1 MSDTTKNASSPV
13 VASVTKP
20 DSDLFLNATYFAPGI
35 VVIDG
40 ATTVGH
46 QPAPLNITTP
56 GGVVFSNP
64 A

>member
-20 DSDLFLNATYFAPGI
+20 DSDLFLNAAYFASGI

-40 ATTVGH
+40 ATTVGQ
-46 QPAPLNITTP
+46 QPAPLM
-56 GGVVFSNP
+56 
-64 A
+64 

>member
-13 VASVTKP
+13 VTSVTKP
-20 DSDLFLNATYFAPGI
+20 DDGTFNNPLYAAPGI

-40 ATTVGH
+40 ATTVGQ
-46 QPAPLNITTP
+46 QPAPLNVTTA
-56 GGVVFSNP
+56 GVTFSNP